1 MTIPPFSPYMR
12 DGTKYSENPWSPEH
26 PERVMNISC
35 AENIYLW
42 DKFKAKYPKSFKALS
57 SLYSDKFSI
66 TKRFIAC
73 NLIND
78 DVLTFD
84 LNDATINVEDV
95 KCPLRGGFCKWEG
108 VICRCT
114 NQFDISASDI
124 ELVKMLKKGCAYT
137 NIAHH
142 FKVSVDAIKKRIS
155 RLKKRTGANSRIELI
170 NFLYI

>member
-1 MTIPPFSPYMR
+1 MAQIEFFTDSVGKMYYREGLTTRELTDTEYGIVTTMY
-12 DGTKYSENPWSPEH
+12 GL
-26 PERVMNISC
+26 I
-35 AENIYLW
+35 
-42 DKFKAKYPKSFKALS
+42 KAKYPKSFKALS

-155 RLKKRTGANSRIELI
+155 RLKKRTGASNKFELI
-170 NFLYI
+170 NFLCI